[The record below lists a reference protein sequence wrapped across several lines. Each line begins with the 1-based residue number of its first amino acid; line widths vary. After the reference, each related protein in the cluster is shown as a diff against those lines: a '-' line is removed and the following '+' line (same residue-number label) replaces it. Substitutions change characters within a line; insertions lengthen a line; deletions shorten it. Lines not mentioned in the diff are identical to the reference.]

1 MWTEETI
8 FSEGDL
14 LSGFNY
20 AWFIVDE
27 YGHSDTPYYDRYLH
41 VQEMI
46 KRLEA
51 ERIALENLIKKHNM

>member
-1 MWTEETI
+1 MWTDETI

-14 LSGFNY
+14 LSGCNY
-20 AWFIVDE
+20 AWFIVDN
-27 YGHSDTPYYDRYLH
+27 YGHSDTPYLDRYQH

-51 ERIALENLIKKHNM
+51 ERATLEKFIQEHNM